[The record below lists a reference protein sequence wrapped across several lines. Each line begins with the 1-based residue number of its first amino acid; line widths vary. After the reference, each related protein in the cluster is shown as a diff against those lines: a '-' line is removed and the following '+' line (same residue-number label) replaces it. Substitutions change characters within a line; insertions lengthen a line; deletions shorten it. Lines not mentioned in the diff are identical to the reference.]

1 MPHMTKRIFSCLLAC
16 LMIFEIFLSVPP
28 PSHATGSPFDVK
40 INQKDEKEL
49 GFKIF
54 QGGDIHAQ
62 TAPSYPG
69 FAFVR
74 AYIEDKTNNDER
86 VEIDHAELREV
97 DTTNGMQKKVFFHI
111 KRQRESGIDHSFP
124 YSETASTGKPLNVVG
139 VTDKIIFEYRN
150 QQEVARLTI
159 KNTIPRA
166 MSSILVR
173 NSPKSSAAR
182 QRCTSRSP
190 FFEITCRSERPRVDK
205 LFPMRQKSGISR
217 RSTAPSGSLR

>member
-28 PSHATGSPFDVK
+28 PSHAAGSPFDVK

-86 VEIDHAELREV
+86 VEVDHAELREF
-97 DTTNGMQKKVFFHI
+97 DTTNGMQKKVFFHTWNRKI
-111 KRQRESGIDHSFP
+111 EFRAKKRAGERRK
-124 YSETASTGKPLNVVG
+124 TVVG
-139 VTDKIIFEYRN
+139 IENHNLFKHNKNGKRN
-150 QQEVARLTI
+150 DLH
-159 KNTIPRA
+159 K
-166 MSSILVR
+166 MSKGSY
-173 NSPKSSAAR
+173 
-182 QRCTSRSP
+182 
-190 FFEITCRSERPRVDK
+190 ER
-205 LFPMRQKSGISR
+205 
-217 RSTAPSGSLR
+217 T